1 MFKRVLFSIILL
13 LTSCL
18 FSYQISAQQNG
29 GLSGRITDG
38 VTGNALQG
46 ANVTIEGTA
55 LSTETDRTGAFSLLR
70 VPAGQQKVTVS
81 YLGYETKTF
90 DVEIKADGDLTALNA
105 ELQTG
110 IQESVTVNAPLLEGQ
125 ARALNQ
131 QKEAVNITNVVSA
144 DQIGRFPD
152 PNSAEAAQR
161 IPGITIERD
170 QGEGRYV
177 QVRGT
182 EARLNSM
189 MINGERIPS
198 PEGDIRAVALDVIPA
213 DLLESIEVSKALT
226 ADMDADSIGGAVN
239 LITKGAPERT
249 RVSLTAGFG
258 YNRIA
263 ENYLQTFNGTFG
275 RRFFN
280 KRLGLLFSGSYLN
293 TDRGSESAEPSYDD
307 GNLDELDL
315 RDYTV
320 NRQRLGVNPFL
331 DYRFSDTSEIYIRG
345 IYNKFNDQEFRRRVV
360 YGVSDGVIEREL
372 KDRLEKQ
379 TIAQVAFGGRHLLPR
394 FLQIDY
400 RFSYAYAAETEPNR
414 VDTLFEQEDVIFNPN
429 VSPDSID
436 PDNIQANPLNENI
449 NLYQFAELIRAD
461 NFTSDRDFTAQFNAS
476 LPLMTRNN
484 FAGILKFGV
493 KNRFKKKFRN
503 VEEFEFGFE
512 DDAPLLIDN
521 LDAGFN
527 KTVYYG
533 GRYNI
538 GTAFVDPQRARN
550 FLSNPLIDGERLFE
564 EDAADFRARENVFA
578 LYALTQL
585 NFGDRFQLVPG
596 VRFERTDVK
605 YTGFEVLFDEEG
617 DFLAS
622 NELPG
627 SNTFNNLFP
636 SVHAR
641 YRITDNTNFRAAYTR
656 SLARPNFVDLT
667 PFQLILEEDLEIE
680 RGNPFLVPTTSNNFD
695 VMIEHYLSS
704 VGIISGGFFYKRLNN
719 YIFPFAFEEDRP
731 IGGPN
736 GPMDT
741 FRIIE
746 PRNGESAYLYGLELA
761 FQNRFTFLPKPLD
774 GFGVYA
780 NYTYVNSKATLP
792 GEDAD
797 APGRRSILPGQ
808 AKNIGN
814 FAVFYERF
822 GFSGRASWH
831 YRDLYLSEVAGSPDE
846 DLFIDNH
853 LQFDVSLSQRITKNF
868 RVFAEIINL
877 NNRPFRSY
885 VGVKD
890 RPTQEEYYKWWATF
904 GLKFDW

>member
-275 RRFFN
+275 RRFLI
-280 KRLGLLFSGSYLN
+280 KGS
-293 TDRGSESAEPSYDD
+293 DFFFPA
-307 GNLDELDL
+307 
-315 RDYTV
+315 
-320 NRQRLGVNPFL
+320 
-331 DYRFSDTSEIYIRG
+331 
-345 IYNKFNDQEFRRRVV
+345 
-360 YGVSDGVIEREL
+360 VI
-372 KDRLEKQ
+372 
-379 TIAQVAFGGRHLLPR
+379 
-394 FLQIDY
+394 
-400 RFSYAYAAETEPNR
+400 
-414 VDTLFEQEDVIFNPN
+414 
-429 VSPDSID
+429 
-436 PDNIQANPLNENI
+436 
-449 NLYQFAELIRAD
+449 
-461 NFTSDRDFTAQFNAS
+461 
-476 LPLMTRNN
+476 
-484 FAGILKFGV
+484 
-493 KNRFKKKFRN
+493 
-503 VEEFEFGFE
+503 
-512 DDAPLLIDN
+512 
-521 LDAGFN
+521 
-527 KTVYYG
+527 
-533 GRYNI
+533 
-538 GTAFVDPQRARN
+538 
-550 FLSNPLIDGERLFE
+550 
-564 EDAADFRARENVFA
+564 
-578 LYALTQL
+578 
-585 NFGDRFQLVPG
+585 
-596 VRFERTDVK
+596 
-605 YTGFEVLFDEEG
+605 
-617 DFLAS
+617 
-622 NELPG
+622 
-627 SNTFNNLFP
+627 
-636 SVHAR
+636 
-641 YRITDNTNFRAAYTR
+641 
-656 SLARPNFVDLT
+656 
-667 PFQLILEEDLEIE
+667 
-680 RGNPFLVPTTSNNFD
+680 
-695 VMIEHYLSS
+695 
-704 VGIISGGFFYKRLNN
+704 
-719 YIFPFAFEEDRP
+719 
-731 IGGPN
+731 
-736 GPMDT
+736 
-741 FRIIE
+741 
-746 PRNGESAYLYGLELA
+746 
-761 FQNRFTFLPKPLD
+761 
-774 GFGVYA
+774 
-780 NYTYVNSKATLP
+780 
-792 GEDAD
+792 
-797 APGRRSILPGQ
+797 
-808 AKNIGN
+808 
-814 FAVFYERF
+814 
-822 GFSGRASWH
+822 
-831 YRDLYLSEVAGSPDE
+831 
-846 DLFIDNH
+846 
-853 LQFDVSLSQRITKNF
+853 
-868 RVFAEIINL
+868 
-877 NNRPFRSY
+877 
-885 VGVKD
+885 
-890 RPTQEEYYKWWATF
+890 
-904 GLKFDW
+904 